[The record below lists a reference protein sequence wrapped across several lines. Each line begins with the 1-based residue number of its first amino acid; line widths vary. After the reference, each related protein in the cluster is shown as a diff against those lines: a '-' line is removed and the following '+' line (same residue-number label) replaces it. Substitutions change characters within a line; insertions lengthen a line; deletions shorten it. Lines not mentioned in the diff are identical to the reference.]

1 MLIVFELNLLV
12 SYLERHRLPA
22 SFMDNGYNHETL
34 EALRKHADEG
44 MIYAEYRLGQKYF
57 VGDGV
62 QRDVNQAIVWFL
74 KATDAGDIMSPY
86 WLGMMYANGDGMPE
100 DAAESVKWLRIGAQR
115 GNADA
120 QCALAWML
128 LNGKGVTKDLTQAVN
143 WYRKA
148 AMPSDSNL
156 DRNILASSMGQRWRK
171 KRSVCCTPMATEC
184 RRILL
189 RRQNGNKWL
198 PAH

>member
-1 MLIVFELNLLV
+1 MPWNIWCGLLSEVARTIFSWNDCYMKKLFVVLGLGGVSLLLIVFELNLLV

-100 DAAESVKWLRIGAQR
+100 DAAESVKWATHR
-115 GNADA
+115 
-120 QCALAWML
+120 
-128 LNGKGVTKDLTQAVN
+128 
-143 WYRKA
+143 
-148 AMPSDSNL
+148 
-156 DRNILASSMGQRWRK
+156 
-171 KRSVCCTPMATEC
+171 RSTREC
-184 RRILL
+184 RRTMRSSLDAFE
-189 RRQNGNKWL
+189 REGGNEGPYSGGEL
-198 PAH
+198 VSQSGDAI